1 MQYEDNYVI
10 ELDKE
15 MELQQ
20 EWQKKYDEEFDKF
33 LVKQYEMKEK
43 IRC

>member
-1 MQYEDNYVI
+1 MQYEDDYAL

-20 EWQKKYDEEFDKF
+20 EWQKKYDAEFDKF
-33 LVKQYEMKEK
+33 LVEQYERKEMG
-43 IRC
+43 RC

>member
-1 MQYEDNYVI
+1 MQYEDNYAI

-20 EWQKKYDEEFDKF
+20 DWQKKYDEEFDKF
-33 LVKQYEMKEK
+33 LVEQFERKEMG
-43 IRC
+43 RC

>member
-1 MQYEDNYVI
+1 MQYEDDYAI

-20 EWQKKYDEEFDKF
+20 DWQKKYDKEFDKF

-43 IRC
+43 RRC